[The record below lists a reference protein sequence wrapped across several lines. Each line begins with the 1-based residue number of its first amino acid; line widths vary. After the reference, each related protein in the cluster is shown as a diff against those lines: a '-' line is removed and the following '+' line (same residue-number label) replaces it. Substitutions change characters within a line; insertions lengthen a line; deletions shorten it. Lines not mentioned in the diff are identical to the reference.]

1 MLTFKV
7 LLQRFLCNLIHFVFL
22 PLCLFLMLVF
32 FVLFSFLLFVYY
44 FFPCLLGIWL
54 ARIMSASSH
63 YFRISDL
70 YGKVLG
76 MITTADIDR
85 TFSFRDVL

>member
-22 PLCLFLMLVF
+22 PLCFFPFACLLCVILLLIIFLLVF
-32 FVLFSFLLFVYY
+32 SMSFGYLASQDHVC
-44 FFPCLLGIWL
+44 FFPLFPD
-54 ARIMSASSH
+54 
-63 YFRISDL
+63 FRSL
-70 YGKVLG
+70 WQVLG

>member
-1 MLTFKV
+1 MPFSYACV
-7 LLQRFLCNLIHFVFL
+7 LCVILLRIIFL
-22 PLCLFLMLVF
+22 LVF
-32 FVLFSFLLFVYY
+32 SMSFGY
-44 FFPCLLGIWL
+44 L
-54 ARIMSASSH
+54 ASQDHVCSSH